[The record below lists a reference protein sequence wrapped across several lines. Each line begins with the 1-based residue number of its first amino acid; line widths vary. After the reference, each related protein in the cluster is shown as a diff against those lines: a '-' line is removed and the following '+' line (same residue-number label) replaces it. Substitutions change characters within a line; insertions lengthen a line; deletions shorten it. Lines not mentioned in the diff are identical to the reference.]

1 MIKVRYYDKDYMVK
15 ISQCEMMRNVLYSAI
30 FYRILLFSLTERLA
44 VRPKRPIGATFKQ
57 PVRHALK

>member
-1 MIKVRYYDKDYMVK
+1 MVK
-15 ISQCEMMRNVLYSAI
+15 ISQCEMMRNILYSAI